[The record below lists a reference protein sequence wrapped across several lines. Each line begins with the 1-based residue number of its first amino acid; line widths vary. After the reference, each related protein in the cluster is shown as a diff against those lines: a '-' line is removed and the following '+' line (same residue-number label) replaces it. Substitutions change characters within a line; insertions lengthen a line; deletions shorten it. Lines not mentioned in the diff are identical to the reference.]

1 MHKLKILVF
10 GPESFLITLNELK
23 PHLNFSLI
31 SNQTSFSYKTKDI
44 AGLICH
50 ESKLENKKF
59 NEFFNCEDCF
69 SILASKKNKIDMKD
83 FDYVLKLPM
92 SVKDLNEIIDASA
105 AKKKFNKN
113 SSIKIKSYNL
123 DKNEKKLMKSNKFVT
138 LTEKEI
144 QLLELLLNKKIAVSK
159 GEILSLVWK
168 YSSSADTHTVETH
181 IYRLRKKIYDT
192 FNDENFILNHKE
204 GYHL

>member
-1 MHKLKILVF
+1 
-10 GPESFLITLNELK
+10 
-23 PHLNFSLI
+23 
-31 SNQTSFSYKTKDI
+31 
-44 AGLICH
+44 
-50 ESKLENKKF
+50 
-59 NEFFNCEDCF
+59 
-69 SILASKKNKIDMKD
+69 MKD

-123 DKNEKKLMKSNKFVT
+123 DKNEKKLMKSNKFVI